1 MALKLALTP
10 AGRAA
15 LRNAIGDGTNAIRI
29 ASAGVTATAFAPGQP
44 LPAEIKR
51 LTSIAGGATAA
62 DTLHVTIRDEG
73 GDVYSVRG
81 FGFYLEDGTLLGSYG
96 QAEVIVEKSA
106 QAMLQ
111 LALDVQ
117 FAEVAASALTFG
129 DTNFS
134 NPAATTERLGVVE
147 LATDEE
153 AGSGR
158 DTQRAITPHG
168 LKSTL
173 DTRLGANA
181 PTDFSKTLLA
191 LATAVAFRT
200 ALALKGAALK
210 DEGAGNGLDADL
222 LDGQHGA
229 WYRSW
234 QNLIDVPATF
244 PASPHR
250 TDWTTL
256 DNIPVPA
263 TRWPAW
269 TEVSGKPATFVP
281 SAHSHAIGDVNNLQA
296 TLDGKATP
304 AQINAAFDAAIK
316 LATGNST
323 ARTIFQSGAPPDIAH
338 IDSTGNSRNVALQI
352 SNASNNGASAVMA
365 FIREG
370 QFGAHFGLDTDNAL
384 KFGGWSFGASAWR
397 VVHEGLAEVT
407 LAGPLSVNGDPNF
420 GLSKDAAGNSLTLRA
435 WTDIRFQRRSDS
447 ATFSIWHGGNF
458 SPASKQDALGYVPVQ
473 QGGGFGQGTNKLFLG
488 WGGNKVRATVDA
500 TDLGALALESWSN
513 DTFLPRAGG
522 GMNGEIGSPVIAD
535 NATIATYTRGTYRAQ
550 SSASTA
556 AAISFVR
563 QNAYGVYFGLDTD
576 NRLKV
581 GGWSMG
587 NVAYALFHEGNFNPA
602 SKADSGHRHNFDTI
616 NSLMEWLSDRPTRA
630 EFPSS
635 AGENGWQ
642 KFPSGLILQ
651 WGTYRPSGPWSEGTG
666 PTLGFPMAFPNACQH
681 VQVTDFNNNVGG
693 RGWNRY
699 DISAQVTGWGT
710 TQFTTFLQWPGSQDA
725 NNWAGLTYFAVG
737 Y

>member
-1 MALKLALTP
+1 MALRLVLTP

-15 LRNAIGDGTNAIRI
+15 LRNSAGDGTNAVRI

-51 LTSIAGGATAA
+51 LASIAGGATAA
-62 DTLHVTIRDEG
+62 DTLHVTIRDDG
-73 GDVYSVRG
+73 SDVYSVRG
-81 FGFYLEDGTLLGSYG
+81 FGFYLGDGTLLASYG
-96 QAEVIVEKSA
+96 QADVIVEKSA

-117 FAEVAASALTFG
+117 FADVAASALTFG
-129 DTNFS
+129 DTSFS

-153 AGSGR
+153 AGAGR
-158 DTQRAITPHG
+158 DTQRAITPRN

-173 DTRLGANA
+173 DTRLGASA
-181 PTDFSKTLLA
+181 PTDFGKTLLA
-191 LATAVAFRT
+191 LATAAAFRT

-210 DEGAGNGLDADL
+210 DDGAGNGLDADL

-229 WYRSW
+229 YYRSW
-234 QNLIDVPATF
+234 QNLTDVPATF

-256 DNIPVPA
+256 DNIPEPA

-269 TEVSGKPATFVP
+269 AEVSGKPVTFAP
-281 SAHSHAIGDVNNLQA
+281 AAHSHAISDVNNLQT

-304 AQINAAFDAAIK
+304 AQINTAFDAAIK
-316 LATGNST
+316 LGVTNST
-323 ARTIFQSGAPPDIAH
+323 AHTIFQSGAPPDIAH
-338 IDSTGNSRNVALQI
+338 IESTGNSRNVALQI
-352 SNASNNGASAVMA
+352 SNASNKGASAVLS

-370 QFGAHFGLDTDNAL
+370 QFGAHFGLDTDNVL

-397 VVHEGLAEVT
+397 VVHEGLAQVT
-407 LAGPLSVNGDPNF
+407 LAGPLSVNADPNF
-420 GLSKDAAGNSLTLRA
+420 GLGKDTTGNNLTLRA
-435 WTDIRFQRRSDS
+435 WTDLRFQRRSDS
-447 ATFSIWHGGNF
+447 ATFTIWHSGNF
-458 SPASKQDALGYVPVQ
+458 VLASKQDALGYVPVQ
-473 QGGGFGQGTNKLFLG
+473 QGGGVGQGTNKLYLG
-488 WGGNKVRATVDA
+488 WNGNKIRLTVDS

-522 GMNGEIGSPVIAD
+522 LMSGGIDSPIIAD
-535 NATIATYTRGTYRAQ
+535 NTGIATYARSTFRAQ
-550 SSASTA
+550 SNASTA

-563 QNAYGVYFGLDTD
+563 AGAFGVYFGLDTD

-616 NSLMEWLSDRPTRA
+616 NSLQEWLSDRPTRN
-630 EFPSS
+630 EFACS

-642 KFPSGLILQ
+642 KLPSGMILQ

-693 RGWNRY
+693 RGWNHY
-699 DISAQVTGWGT
+699 DVAAQVTGWSAA
-710 TQFTTFLQWPGSQDA
+710 QFTTFLQWPGSQDA
-725 NNWAGLTYFAVG
+725 NYWCGLTYFAVG